1 MDHTKASWKNENVI
15 SQLRNSVDNVIAAMG
30 QAQSNP
36 SEQAIQQAQNTINQ
50 AEDAL
55 ANALEK
61 SEQIEP
67 IHRLQEQLNR
77 NKQQFDQLKP
87 NHSS

>member
-15 SQLRNSVDNVIAAMG
+15 SQLHNSIDNVIAAMG

-36 SEQAIQQAQNTINQ
+36 TEQAIQQARNTIDQ
-50 AEDAL
+50 AGSAL

-61 SEQIEP
+61 VSI
-67 IHRLQEQLNR
+67 
-77 NKQQFDQLKP
+77 
-87 NHSS
+87 

>member
-15 SQLRNSVDNVIAAMG
+15 SQLHNSIDNVIAAMG

-36 SEQAIQQAQNTINQ
+36 TEQAIRQARNTIDQ
-50 AEDAL
+50 AGSAL

-61 SEQIEP
+61 SEHLEP

-77 NKQQFDQLKP
+77 NKQQLEQLESNK
-87 NHSS
+87 